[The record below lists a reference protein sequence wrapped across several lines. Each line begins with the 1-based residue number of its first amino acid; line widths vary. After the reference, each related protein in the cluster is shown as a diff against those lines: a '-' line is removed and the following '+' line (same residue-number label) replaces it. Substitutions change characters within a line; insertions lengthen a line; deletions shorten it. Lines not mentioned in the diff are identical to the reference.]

1 MFFVCCF
8 LCFFVGVFFGN
19 QTLTVQSVQFLFFG
33 AKLSQ
38 RKAERG
44 FS

>member
-1 MFFVCCF
+1 MCVFCVF
-8 LCFFVGVFFGN
+8 LLVFFFGN